1 MSDNSYLKDSTLS
14 EIEQKVLKAIS
25 LYNRPVTV
33 SEIATELG
41 VSRPMVIHQLQSLLK
56 KGNIVKYTS
65 QDGIQQYYSP
75 TVSKT
80 GLDAVLSQK
89 YADIAGSLEKQY
101 ADIKAENDNL
111 RQQIDKLYA
120 NILTL
125 MGIFVSIFSLIII
138 NVDAIGSFMMN
149 VDNSDVLFRTL
160 IKLNVPLVT
169 AIVVLI
175 LLIKF
180 LFLTKLPFFT
190 LIQKLIQNSRGG
202 KLHE

>member
-14 EIEQKVLKAIS
+14 EAEQKFLKVIS
-25 LYNRPVTV
+25 LYNRPVTI
-33 SEIATELG
+33 SEIAFELN
-41 VSRPMVIHQLQSLLK
+41 VPIKVATRYFQSLLQ
-56 KGNIVKYTS
+56 KGNIVEYTS
-65 QDGIQQYYSP
+65 NGGKQRYYTP
-75 TVSKT
+75 TLSKT

-190 LIQKLIQNSRGG
+190 PIQKLIQNSRGG

>member
-14 EIEQKVLKAIS
+14 ETEQKFLKAIS

-56 KGNIVKYTS
+56 KGNIVEYTS
-65 QDGIQQYYSP
+65 NGGKQRYYTP
-75 TVSKT
+75 TLSKT

>member
-14 EIEQKVLKAIS
+14 EAEQKFLKVIS
-25 LYNRPVTV
+25 LYNRLVTI
-33 SEIATELG
+33 SEIAFELS
-41 VSRPMVIHQLQSLLK
+41 VPIKVATRYFQSLLQ
-56 KGNIVKYTS
+56 KGNIVEYTS
-65 QDGIQQYYSP
+65 NGGKQRYYTP
-75 TVSKT
+75 TLSKT

-160 IKLNVPLVT
+160 IKLNVPLVI
-169 AIVVLI
+169 AIAVLI
-175 LLIKF
+175 LLIRF
-180 LFLTKLPFFT
+180 LLLTKL
-190 LIQKLIQNSRGG
+190 K
-202 KLHE
+202 K